1 MDKILNY
8 LKTNNE
14 KFVKRL
20 ADSVEIASI
29 SGSPK
34 HRQECIRQMHE
45 GVKLLES
52 VQATTELVDIGEQK
66 MHDGNTYPLPPVI
79 LARVGNDPA
88 KKTLLI
94 YGHLDVQPALKSDG
108 WDTEPFKMVEKDR
121 KFYGRGT
128 TDDKGPILGWIN
140 VLEAYQ
146 QTGNE
151 LPINLKFCFEGMEES
166 GSVNLEQTVRSRTDF
181 FGKEVD
187 WVCISDNY
195 FLGRNKPCL
204 TYGLRG
210 QTYFYIEVKGPKQDL
225 HSGVFGGSIPEPMI
239 ELSHLFASLV
249 DTDGH
254 LLVPGVLDEVD
265 KVTEEERATYQ
276 NIDFSLDDFAQD
288 IGARKL
294 TETTKAD
301 LLMRRWRMPTLSVHG
316 VQGAFAEPG
325 EKTVIPGTVIGKFS
339 IRLVP
344 SMTREHVEKSVVDHV
359 MKVHDKLNTKNAVK
373 CYLAK
378 KPGRPW
384 LADYKNQNFSA
395 AIRAI
400 ESVWGVKPDLTR
412 EGGSIPITLVFEE
425 VTGKSVCLLPMG
437 ACDDGAHSQNEK
449 LNRNNYEK
457 GMEVFA
463 HYIHQLGA
471 L

>member
-1 MDKILNY
+1 
-8 LKTNNE
+8 
-14 KFVKRL
+14 
-20 ADSVEIASI
+20 
-29 SGSPK
+29 
-34 HRQECIRQMHE
+34 
-45 GVKLLES
+45 
-52 VQATTELVDIGEQK
+52 
-66 MHDGNTYPLPPVI
+66 
-79 LARVGNDPA
+79 
-88 KKTLLI
+88 
-94 YGHLDVQPALKSDG
+94 LKSDG
-108 WDTEPFKMVEKDR
+108 WHTEPFKMVEKDG

-140 VLEAYQ
+140 VIEAYQ

-210 QTYFYIEVKGPKQDL
+210 QNYFYIEVKGPKQDL

-249 DTDGH
+249 DCDGH
-254 LLVPGVLDEVD
+254 LLIPGVLDEVD
-265 KVTEEERATYQ
+265 KVTDEERLTYQ
-276 NIDFSLDDFAQD
+276 NIDFSLNDFAQD
-288 IGARKL
+288 IGANKL

-301 LLMRRWRMPTLSVHG
+301 LLMRRWRMPSLSVHG

-359 MKVHDKLNTKNAVK
+359 MKVHEKLNTKNEVK

-384 LADYKNQNFSA
+384 LADYKNPNFSA

-463 HYIHQLGA
+463 HYIQQLGS